1 MEETREQP
9 IIMPATA
16 LNAADE
22 KSAMSEVGSQDMNM
36 GKFKSV
42 QALMDAYNNLQAEF
56 TKKCQKLS
64 QLQKDKTNSAL
75 SDLDLQEIADFENNL
90 TKNDVKQLKNEEK
103 TDYIEENGEIIEKN
117 EKEKEK
123 AISINSTE
131 KVEFQSAEGLN
142 KDASVENAGQQQLDK
157 FLESNFDAKLYEEE
171 IKKRFPACK
180 EKCSDPY
187 QVAWAEVLLSSLK
200 EGDKLSDPLIN
211 QYVLSD
217 ERVKNKIIEDYL
229 KALNASKPPII
240 MSSQSGERLSGVSP
254 DRPKTLADAKVMM
267 DKMFS

>member
-75 SDLDLQEIADFENNL
+75 PDLDLQDIADFENNL
-90 TKNDVKQLKNEEK
+90 TQNEEKQLKNEEK
-103 TDYIEENGEIIEKN
+103 TDYNNYGFKCYNTSYNFGCFEILLRAEKSRGN
-117 EKEKEK
+117 
-123 AISINSTE
+123 
-131 KVEFQSAEGLN
+131 
-142 KDASVENAGQQQLDK
+142 
-157 FLESNFDAKLYEEE
+157 
-171 IKKRFPACK
+171 
-180 EKCSDPY
+180 
-187 QVAWAEVLLSSLK
+187 
-200 EGDKLSDPLIN
+200 
-211 QYVLSD
+211 
-217 ERVKNKIIEDYL
+217 
-229 KALNASKPPII
+229 
-240 MSSQSGERLSGVSP
+240 
-254 DRPKTLADAKVMM
+254 
-267 DKMFS
+267 